1 MDIPLFEADE
11 ETIAHEKRKGRVLRA
26 SSWWKQKCAQG
37 VCTYCHQKVPP
48 SEITMD
54 HVVPLIRGGRSVR
67 GNVVP
72 ACKSC
77 NNKKKSHLLIDLA
90 HTENIFTE

>member
-1 MDIPLFEADE
+1 MDTPPLFEADE
-11 ETIAHEKRKGRVLRA
+11 EAISREKGRGRILRA
-26 SSWWKQKCAQG
+26 SAWWQQKCARG
-37 VCTYCHQKVPP
+37 VCYYCHQKVTP

-72 ACKSC
+72 ACKPC
-77 NNKKKSHLLIDLA
+77 NNKKRSQLLMDWKD
-90 HTENIFTE
+90 FSPD